1 MTSSSFTMPWW
12 REPTKPQWLAF
23 AAAWFGW
30 VLDAFDFTIFLLV
43 MPEIARE
50 FGVHSLATT
59 SSIALTLVARLVGSF
74 IAGAA
79 ADRWGRKA
87 PLMVSI
93 VWFALCDAAVA
104 FAPSFGWILVLRT
117 LFGLGMGAEWTAG
130 TTLAME
136 SWPARSRGIASGVLQ
151 GSWAIGYLVAAV
163 AFAIVLPLWGWRGL
177 FILAAAPAL
186 LVLPIRAW
194 VPESEE
200 WKHAQGKR
208 PAPTTL
214 RALAKPNAL
223 AKLAWASGTTALGFG
238 AYYGLTGLYPTLLK
252 TELAKT
258 DGAIAWLVV
267 IFNLG
272 MLVGSVASGVVAA
285 KRGVR
290 LAIALPAI
298 AFLPFVPL
306 YVGAVPAL
314 LPLGAFAGG
323 VLGVG
328 FVGVVPML
336 LSDLFDAEVR
346 ARFIGL
352 AYHVGAFFAALVPMA
367 IAALASSA
375 QISLGTSIT
384 IVAVACELALVV
396 LVLARRSASRPSSAV
411 VELAMGGLR

>member
-1 MTSSSFTMPWW
+1 MPWW
-12 REPTKPQWLAF
+12 REPTRPQWLAF
-23 AAAWFGW
+23 SAAWLGW

-43 MPEIARE
+43 MPQIARE
-50 FGVHSLATT
+50 FGVQTLATT

-74 IAGAA
+74 LAGAA
-79 ADRWGRKA
+79 ADRWGRKT
-87 PLMVSI
+87 PLMISI
-93 VWFALCDAAVA
+93 VWFAICDAAVA
-104 FAPSFGWILVLRT
+104 IAPSFGWILVLRT

-151 GSWAIGYLVAAV
+151 GSWAIGYLLAAI
-163 AFAIVLPLWGWRGL
+163 AFAIVLPIWGWRGL
-177 FILAAAPAL
+177 FLLAAAPAL
-186 LVLPIRAW
+186 VVLPIRAW
-194 VPESEE
+194 VPESAE
-200 WKHAQGKR
+200 WKNAQRTRR
-208 PAPTTL
+208 PLTTL
-214 RALAKPNAL
+214 RALSRDGAI
-223 AKLAWASGTTALGFG
+223 AKLAWASATTALGFG

-267 IFNLG
+267 VFNVA
-272 MLVGSVASGVVAA
+272 MLLGSVASGVVAA

-290 LAIALPAI
+290 IAIAIPAI

-306 YVGAVPAL
+306 YVGAVPSL

-323 VLGVG
+323 ALGVG

-346 ARFIGL
+346 ARFIGI
-352 AYHVGAFFAALVPMA
+352 AYHVGAFFAALVPLA

-375 QISLGTSIT
+375 KLSLATSIT
-384 IVAVACELALVV
+384 IVAVACELALVTLV
-396 LVLARRSASRPSSAV
+396 LVRRSKRSEKASSPAD

>member
-1 MTSSSFTMPWW
+1 MTPSLTMPWW
-12 REPTKPQWLAF
+12 REPTKPQWFAF

-50 FGVHSLATT
+50 LGVHTLATT

-104 FAPSFGWILVLRT
+104 FAPSFAWILILRT

-151 GSWAIGYLVAAV
+151 GSWAIGYLLAAI
-163 AFAIVLPLWGWRGL
+163 AFAIVLPVWGWRAL
-177 FILAAAPAL
+177 FLLAAAPAL

-200 WKHAQGKR
+200 WKTAQGKR
-208 PAPTTL
+208 RPMSTA
-214 RALAKPNAL
+214 RALASPNAL
-223 AKLAWASGTTALGFG
+223 AKLAWASATTALGFG

-252 TELAKT
+252 TELAKS
-258 DGAIAWLVV
+258 DGSVAWLVIV
-267 IFNLG
+267 FNLG
-272 MLVGSVASGVVAA
+272 MLVGSVASGALAA

-290 LAIALPAI
+290 LAIALPALS
-298 AFLPFVPL
+298 FLPFVPL
-306 YVGAVPAL
+306 YVGAVPSL

-323 VLGVG
+323 ALGVG

-367 IAALASSA
+367 IALLASSA
-375 QISLGTSIT
+375 SLSLASSIT
-384 IVAVACELALVV
+384 IVAVACELALVL
-396 LVLARRSASRPSSAV
+396 LVLLRRGMKRAPSPV